1 VGDPPT
7 SAFGPAAFAPDVS
20 AGNGSAP
27 PQPGPGTGV
36 EGLWADV
43 AGPPAAILE
52 VRDVSIHF
60 GGIQALGDVSLTVGA
75 GEAVG
80 LVGPNGAGKTTLFDC
95 ISGRRRPDRGSVRF
109 EGRAIDGLA
118 PYRRARLGMARTF
131 QRVEVFPELTVREHL
146 LVAERA
152 RRGEGALWKDLLNM
166 AMPRADE
173 LERAQELASL
183 VGLGALL
190 DVPVAALGLGMCRL
204 VELARALAC
213 EPKLLLAD
221 EPSSGLDVHETE
233 ALAAVLRAVQRDRSM
248 ALLLVEHDLQ
258 MVASAADRV
267 VVLDLGRVIA
277 EGPFEHIIDDPGVR
291 QAYLGRPA

>member
-1 VGDPPT
+1 
-7 SAFGPAAFAPDVS
+7 
-20 AGNGSAP
+20 
-27 PQPGPGTGV
+27 
-36 EGLWADV
+36 
-43 AGPPAAILE
+43 
-52 VRDVSIHF
+52 
-60 GGIQALGDVSLTVGA
+60 
-75 GEAVG
+75 
-80 LVGPNGAGKTTLFDC
+80 
-95 ISGRRRPDRGSVRF
+95 
-109 EGRAIDGLA
+109 
-118 PYRRARLGMARTF
+118 
-131 QRVEVFPELTVREHL
+131 
-146 LVAERA
+146 
-152 RRGEGALWKDLLNM
+152 M